1 MSRRRPERPAVGD
14 PEQQGAVRPEYRRA
28 FGCVTW
34 LNMAI
39 LAFLAAATLLAWPLR
54 YIGGGTGFG
63 EVLSWLAFFGLVLIL
78 PGMVLGATLGVR
90 SYRVERRQG
99 TWTGAGIGAI
109 VGWTS
114 FFALAWIAV
123 AFEFAQRDEAFRTVF
138 FSGMEGSFAFYA
150 FVPLVLPATGLILYA
165 LFARGQGFE
174 RRWLVLAGAVLVAL
188 AGLAIVIA
196 DLDLLGIIGA
206 LIATLSAAFGG
217 WIGGLGYARAGGE
230 AMIPPGVASKEPRGP
245 R

>member
-1 MSRRRPERPAVGD
+1 MSRRHLERRAVGD
-14 PEQQGAVRPEYRRA
+14 QEQHGAVRPEYRRA

-39 LAFLAAATLLAWPLR
+39 LAFLAAATFLAWPLR
-54 YIGGGTGFG
+54 YVGSGAGFG

-78 PGMVLGATLGVR
+78 PGMVLGAILGVR
-90 SYRVERRQG
+90 SYRVERRRG
-99 TWTGAGIGAI
+99 MWTGAGIGAI

-114 FFALAWIAV
+114 FFALAWASI
-123 AFEFAQRDEAFRTVF
+123 AFEFEQRDEAFRRVF
-138 FSGMEGSFAFYA
+138 FSGMEGSIGFYA
-150 FVPLVLPATGLILYA
+150 FIPLVLPATGLILYA
-165 LFARGQGFE
+165 LFARGRGIE
-174 RRWLVLAGAVLVAL
+174 RRRLVLAGAVLVAL

-196 DLDLLGIIGA
+196 DLDLLGIVGA

-230 AMIPPGVASKEPRGP
+230 AMIPPGAASKETRRPR
-245 R
+245 